1 MTSDLQ
7 KSTPNLALIMQN
19 VHFILNYSQSSKD
32 EKNTHVKVTR
42 RLRKFE
48 QMSRKQGLL
57 LKFENVT
64 NENVAHRTNSCA
76 REVRVTTKFIK
87 FAKVQQDRTRPK
99 TMPKFL

>member
-1 MTSDLQ
+1 
-7 KSTPNLALIMQN
+7 MQN

-48 QMSRKQGLL
+48 KMSRKQGLL

-64 NENVAHRTNSCA
+64 ESRIRPIH
-76 REVRVTTKFIK
+76 
-87 FAKVQQDRTRPK
+87 VQGKSAQPRI
-99 TMPKFL
+99 L